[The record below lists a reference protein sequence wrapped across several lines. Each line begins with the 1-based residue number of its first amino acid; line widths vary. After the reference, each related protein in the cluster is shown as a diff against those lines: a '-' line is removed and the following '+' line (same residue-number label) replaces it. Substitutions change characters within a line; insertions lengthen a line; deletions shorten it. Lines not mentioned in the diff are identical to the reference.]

1 MELEYQDWTRLQGR
15 GPHTGGR
22 TAATTTSWGGGC
34 GQSLGTDND
43 PPVDSKLG
51 ARRLSLTQAVAPDGR
66 QDRSGRRPAGAFAGP
81 SALRSAQALLVCC
94 VPAIAPVRWLWHMLS
109 GAGADRR
116 LLREGAK
123 HGQFWG
129 ARRHCLSLL
138 ATVTL
143 LPLARDPPLQ
153 LVQ

>member
-1 MELEYQDWTRLQGR
+1 MDLEYQDWARLQGR

-22 TAATTTSWGGGC
+22 NDHLVGWRMW
-34 GQSLGTDND
+34 QSLGTDND

-123 HGQFWG
+123 HGQFLG
-129 ARRHCLSLL
+129 ARRHCLTRPV
-138 ATVTL
+138 A
-143 LPLARDPPLQ
+143 PEGRQDR
-153 LVQ
+153 